1 MPFNTAIGST
11 SLIGFGLANIA
22 KYIGT
27 LWYYSSAATAWT
39 TLASWYRDEAHTV
52 ASSTIPTAANPVVLL
67 SNATVDVDV
76 WSGTASAPSSIAI
89 NGHVLNING
98 HVHSPSQ
105 NPPGY
110 TCPAPYV
117 LDTDL
122 IGDDNDIVNISG
134 HITIPA
140 Q

>member
-1 MPFNTAIGST
+1 MPFTTAIGST
-11 SLIGFGLANIA
+11 SLIGFGISKIS

-27 LWYYSSAATAWT
+27 LWYYSNTATAWT
-39 TLASWYRDEAHTV
+39 TLASWYRNEGHTV
-52 ASSTIPTAANPVVLL
+52 ASSTIPTAANPVVLS

-76 WSGTASAPSSIAI
+76 WSSTASAPSSIAI

-98 HVHSPSQ
+98 HALSPSP

-110 TCPAPYV
+110 TCAAPYV

-122 IGDDNDIVNISG
+122 IGDDNDVVNITG

-140 Q
+140 